1 MKEEFLQ
8 YIWANSLYRTDE
20 FETQAGKPIRILD
33 VGKLNRDAGPD
44 FFNARIAVGEVMLAG
59 NIEIHLRS
67 SDWYRH
73 SHHLDAAYNNVILSV
88 VKEND
93 TRVYTSSGREV
104 DCIVIEYADY
114 LYHE

>member
-44 FFNARIAVGEVMLAG
+44 FLMPAL
-59 NIEIHLRS
+59 
-67 SDWYRH
+67 
-73 SHHLDAAYNNVILSV
+73 LSE
-88 VKEND
+88 K
-93 TRVYTSSGREV
+93 
-104 DCIVIEYADY
+104 
-114 LYHE
+114 